1 MLKQNERKAESK
13 EISRADWPAEL
24 QNEFEKEHARQMVQ

>member
-1 MLKQNERKAESK
+1 MLRQNERNAEAR
-13 EISRADWPAEL
+13 EASRAAWPAKL